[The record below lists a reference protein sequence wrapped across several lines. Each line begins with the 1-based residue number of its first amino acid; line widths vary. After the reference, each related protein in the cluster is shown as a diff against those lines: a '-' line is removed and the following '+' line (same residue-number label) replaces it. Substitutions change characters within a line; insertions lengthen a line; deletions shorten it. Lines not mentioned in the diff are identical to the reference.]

1 MLDCVPRDGR
11 LRDSAAAASRMEA
24 SRETA
29 SRDCGAE
36 SMTVSDRE
44 LCAVLH
50 IFFSVVS
57 QPELPYQRRFTNLFF
72 SPAPLVEDYYHRLL
86 KWKEKV
92 SVYLMCNFTVLYQF
106 DADLGFSV
114 EDTDSMLDLQQVE
127 KSVLRIR
134 YVYPGSK
141 FFHPPGSRVKK
152 ILALHQRFSVFLT
165 QKIVSKLWEI

>member
-1 MLDCVPRDGR
+1 M
-11 LRDSAAAASRMEA
+11 
-24 SRETA
+24 A

-36 SMTVSDRE
+36 SMTVSGRE

-50 IFFSVVS
+50 VFFSAVS

-134 YVYPGSK
+134 YVFPDPNFSIPLDLESK
-141 FFHPPGSRVKK
+141 
-152 ILALHQRFSVFLT
+152 RFWLCIKDF
-165 QKIVSKLWEI
+165 QYF